1 MNLLFIMSDSEAHL
15 RDEVIRQREKWGF
28 KSSNV
33 KTTETWNPALTRGS
47 VSLFGEPT
55 LIHLDLS
62 DKNRLK
68 SFVEMIDDKKSK
80 YFEDHWFGQGVIITS
95 THAQGT
101 KKIENLIKKSGGK
114 VIKKAKPAEMVKI
127 LLNRVNLSKES
138 KDFLKDYAGEN
149 YEILFSIVNQIEKMD
164 KSEQQN
170 TTIEDL
176 IIRLPSKPG
185 AVPPWEFINPMLEGD
200 AKKAIKLYERAIEGS
215 HILVT
220 MTFAKSNLQLL
231 YRLKVLQSV
240 GIWKSNEQA
249 EIIGERNGPKIWNA
263 ANVAKKV
270 DIKTAEYLAKLALAT
285 EANLK
290 GHSSANPDIIF
301 KNFIAAVC
309 IAIDKNKALPL
320 TLTRRE

>member
-1 MNLLFIMSDSEAHL
+1 MNLLFVMSDSEAHL

-33 KTTETWNPALTRGS
+33 KTTETWNPALARGS

-249 EIIGERNGPKIWNA
+249 ETIGERNGPKIWNA

>member
-1 MNLLFIMSDSEAHL
+1 MNLLFVMSDSEAHL

-249 EIIGERNGPKIWNA
+249 ETIGERNGPKIWNA

>member
-1 MNLLFIMSDSEAHL
+1 MSDSEAHL

-47 VSLFGEPT
+47 VSLFGEPI

-127 LLNRVNLSKES
+127 LLNRVNLPKES

-249 EIIGERNGPKIWNA
+249 ETIGERNGPKIWNA

>member
-1 MNLLFIMSDSEAHL
+1 MNLLFVMSDSEAHL

-215 HILVT
+215 HILVI

-249 EIIGERNGPKIWNA
+249 ETIGERNGPKIWNA

>member
-249 EIIGERNGPKIWNA
+249 ETIGERNGPKIWNA

-320 TLTRRE
+320 TLPRRE